1 MLGGNS
7 PKGAVM
13 ADKFTEEMQKSLIA
27 MKQEILNHLAESD
40 TQVMDIASSMG
51 IKDSIDSAA
60 DDIALK
66 KIEAVNK
73 HEANKLRAID
83 NALER
88 IRTGKYGTCLRCGKK
103 IPAERLRALP
113 YAVLCLDCKNAE
125 ERPGSNNN

>member
-1 MLGGNS
+1 
-7 PKGAVM
+7 M